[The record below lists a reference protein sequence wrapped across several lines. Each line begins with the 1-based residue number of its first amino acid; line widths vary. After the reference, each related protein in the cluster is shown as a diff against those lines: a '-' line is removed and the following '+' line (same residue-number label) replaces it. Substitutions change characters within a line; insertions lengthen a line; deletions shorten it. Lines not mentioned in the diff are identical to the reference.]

1 MEFITVDF
9 MRVNNGVVF
18 TWKDDRMVWCVVVE
32 VRLCVD

>member
-1 MEFITVDF
+1 VELITVDF
-9 MRVNNGVVF
+9 KRMNNGMVN